1 MRLFEI
7 LLLVGLTP
15 LVMWPLLPLR
25 RPRWLDG
32 LTLLVLAF
40 LAAHLIWE
48 TGRWQMIPAYGL
60 TAVYTLIAL
69 YHLIKR
75 DWRLEIGDSAT
86 ANLQS
91 PISNLRSAFF
101 SLPALF
107 ILLIAFALPTLLPV
121 PKMPPMTGPYAVG
134 TFSLD
139 LVDNGREEIYTP
151 QVGDPREV
159 MAQFWY
165 PAAPTGKE
173 AEAVYLPGLDVAGP
187 VLAEQFNLPAFLFNH
202 VNLTKTDVW
211 QDAPA
216 ADGRFPLIIFSHGL
230 TGLRVQNSSMA
241 RELASQGYV
250 VAAID
255 HTYGNALTVFPDGR
269 VILYDPCRLFPNCD
283 ATYVAANPLV
293 HQWADD
299 IAFLLDTV
307 ANWNE
312 TTSGILAG
320 KLDLEHIGVFGH
332 STGGGAMVQFCMDD
346 SRCDAGIGLDAWVLP
361 VDERV
366 LDTPPQQPLLFL
378 SSPVWLGKENQARGR
393 AILQSL
399 PANGY
404 ELTLADTEHFD
415 FSDLALF
422 SPLTPQLGL
431 SGKIDSMFSQEV
443 QIRYVLAFF
452 DQYVKGEERPLL
464 TQPSP
469 YSQLTIND

>member
-32 LTLLVLAF
+32 LALLALAF
-40 LAAHLIWE
+40 LTAHLIWE
-48 TGRWQMIPAYGL
+48 GWRWQMIPAYGL
-60 TAVYTLIAL
+60 TAVYSLTAL
-69 YHLIKR
+69 YHFIKR
-75 DWRLEIGDSAT
+75 DWKLEIG
-86 ANLQS
+86 QS
-91 PISNLRSAFF
+91 LISNLLYFF
-101 SLPALF
+101 ALF
-107 ILLIAFALPTLLPV
+107 TLLIAFALPALLPV
-121 PKMPPMTGPYAVG
+121 PKMLPMTGPYAVG

-151 QVGDPREV
+151 ENGDPREV

-165 PAAPTGKE
+165 PAVPTGKE
-173 AEAVYLPGLDVAGP
+173 EEAVYLQGLDVAGP
-187 VLAEQFNLPAFLFNH
+187 VLAEQFDLPAFMFNH
-202 VNLTKTDVW
+202 INLTKTGVW

-269 VILYDPCRLFPNCD
+269 VVVYDPCRLFTNCD
-283 ATYVAANPLV
+283 ANYIEANPLI
-293 HQWADD
+293 HQWSDD
-299 IAFLLDTV
+299 IAFLLDTISM
-307 ANWNE
+307 WDE

-320 KLDLEHIGVFGH
+320 KIDMEHIGVFGH
-332 STGGGAMVQFCMDD
+332 STGGGTAVQFCMDD
-346 SRCDAGIGLDAWVLP
+346 TRCDAGIGLDAWVLP

-366 LDTPPQQPLLFL
+366 LDTPPPQPFLFI

-393 AILQSL
+393 AILQVL
-399 PANGY
+399 PNDS
-404 ELTLADTEHFD
+404 EEITLENTEHFD
-415 FSDLALF
+415 FSDLPLF

-431 SGKIDSMFSQEV
+431 SGTIDSMVSQKT
-443 QIRYVLAFF
+443 QIDYISAFF
-452 DQYVKGEERPLL
+452 NQHVRNNE
-464 TQPSP
+464 Q
-469 YSQLTIND
+469 